1 MASQRKHFHSH
12 SLTKRLHQLSN
23 DRSHSDLKTLRAQIH
38 SYDQQLRQLEAD
50 RSSLRSVSPAL
61 PPKRRS
67 PLKAKFKAPRPKS
80 TLPAGR
86 NSRHRSQESLPLSQP
101 SDRDTQVK
109 EIQTSLPDA
118 DVSESFETFGT
129 KQAPSQEA
137 EVSRMADI
145 TEDDDSLQPYISYP
159 QQLRKPKTATAPQ
172 ELTSSLIEEEGT
184 ELLGY
189 IPDQSSMVSQPQREE
204 GVLRASFE
212 QSLVYQDSLY
222 REIERIKDLFEAE
235 KKRWKQQVKRLKDE
249 QQAELDT
256 VKASYE
262 TQLRHTRESI
272 SKSHFSPSQD
282 YCKLLDSSEKEKQ
295 ELRLSLETQHQLSLD
310 LQREQLRSQFQQ
322 ELESYKQQLARKH
335 DEEENFL
342 QEQLLQRLQMNE
354 TRIRTQVQQE
364 LQEQFGREKAA
375 RDREYELIL
384 KARVNSLKGDYERK
398 IKELQETVQGLRQGR
413 TALEELEV
421 SKAKE
426 NSQALCSKCGALLQV
441 SEELMAKRSKLRSI
455 VGA

>member
-12 SLTKRLHQLSN
+12 SLTKRLHQLFS

-86 NSRHRSQESLPLSQP
+86 GSRHRSQESLPLSQP

-129 KQAPSQEA
+129 KLAPSQEVETSKA
-137 EVSRMADI
+137 ADI
-145 TEDDDSLQPYISYP
+145 PEDDDSLQPYISYP
-159 QQLRKPKTATAPQ
+159 QQLRKPKTATVPQ
-172 ELTSSLIEEEGT
+172 DLSSSVVEEEGT

-189 IPDQSSMVSQPQREE
+189 IPDQSSMVSQREE

-222 REIERIKDLFEAE
+222 QEIERIKDLFEAE

-262 TQLRHTRESI
+262 TQLRQARDPL
-272 SKSHFSPSQD
+272 SKSHFSPAREQD

-295 ELRLSLETQHQLSLD
+295 DLRLSLETQHQLSLD

-384 KARVNSLKGDYERK
+384 KARVSSLKGDYERR
-398 IKELQETVQGLRQGR
+398 IKDLQEAVQGLRQGR
-413 TALEELEV
+413 AALEELEV

-441 SEELMAKRSKLRSI
+441 SEELLAKRSKLRSI

>member
-1 MASQRKHFHSH
+1 MATQCKHFHSH
-12 SLTKRLHQLSN
+12 SLTKRLHQLSS

-67 PLKAKFKAPRPKS
+67 PLKTKFKAPRPKS
-80 TLPAGR
+80 SIPAGR
-86 NSRHRSQESLPLSQP
+86 GSRHRPQDSLPLSQP
-101 SDRDTQVK
+101 SDRETQVK

-129 KQAPSQEA
+129 KPAASQE
-137 EVSRMADI
+137 VDTSRIKDI
-145 TEDDDSLQPYISYP
+145 IDEDDSLQPYISYP
-159 QQLRKPKTATAPQ
+159 QQLRKPKTATMPQ
-172 ELTSSLIEEEGT
+172 DITSSVIEDEGT

-235 KKRWKQQVKRLKDE
+235 KRRWKQQVKRLKDE
-249 QQAELDT
+249 QQVELDT
-256 VKASYE
+256 MKASYE
-262 TQLRHTRESI
+262 AQIRQMRD
-272 SKSHFSPSQD
+272 SKSHLSPSREQD
-282 YCKLLDSSEKEKQ
+282 YCKLLESSEKEKQ
-295 ELRLSLETQHQLSLD
+295 ELRFALETQHQLSLD

-354 TRIRTQVQQE
+354 ARIRTQVQQE
-364 LQEQFGREKAA
+364 LQEQFDREKAA
-375 RDREYELIL
+375 RDREYEMIL

-398 IKELQETVQGLRQGR
+398 IKELQDVVQGLRQGR
-413 TALEELEV
+413 AALEELEV

-426 NSQALCSKCGALLQV
+426 NTQSLCSKCGALLQV

>member
-1 MASQRKHFHSH
+1 MAAQCKHFHSH
-12 SLTKRLHQLSN
+12 SLTKRLHQLSS

-50 RSSLRSVSPAL
+50 RSTLRSVSPAL

-67 PLKAKFKAPRPKS
+67 PLKTKFKAPRPKS
-80 TLPAGR
+80 SIPVGR
-86 NSRHRSQESLPLSQP
+86 GGRHRSQDSLPLSQP

-129 KQAPSQEA
+129 KPATSQE
-137 EVSRMADI
+137 VDISKSRDI
-145 TEDDDSLQPYISYP
+145 IEEDDSLQPYISYP
-159 QQLRKPKTATAPQ
+159 QQLRKPKTATMPQ
-172 ELTSSLIEEEGT
+172 DLSSSVIEEEGT

-235 KKRWKQQVKRLKDE
+235 KRRWKQQVKRLKDE
-249 QQAELDT
+249 QQVELDT
-256 VKASYE
+256 MKASYE
-262 TQLRHTRESI
+262 AQIRQMRDT
-272 SKSHFSPSQD
+272 KSHFSPSREQD
-282 YCKLLDSSEKEKQ
+282 YCKLLESSEKEKQ
-295 ELRLSLETQHQLSLD
+295 ELRFSLETQHQLSLD

-354 TRIRTQVQQE
+354 ARIRTTVQQE
-364 LQEQFGREKAA
+364 LQEQFDREKAA
-375 RDREYELIL
+375 RDREYEMIL

-398 IKELQETVQGLRQGR
+398 IKELQDVVQGLRQGR
-413 TALEELEV
+413 AALEELEV

-455 VGA
+455 VGS